1 MRIGSLAERLGT
13 TPHAIRFY
21 ERRGLLPAP
30 RRGANQYREYTENDA
45 ERLRLL
51 IGLRQL
57 DIPLEQ
63 AADLATM
70 CAAGRCDQVSEEL
83 QALLATKRQELAHRV
98 SDMRFLDRRMA
109 HLAGQLEAGSTPRTL
124 ISRGKEDQDANA
136 L

>member
-1 MRIGSLAERLGT
+1 MRIGTLAKQIGT

-30 RRGANQYREYTENDA
+30 ARSDNQYREYSEADV

-57 DIPLEQ
+57 DIPLET

-70 CAAGRCDQVSEEL
+70 CAAGRCDEVSDEL
-83 QALLATKRQELAHRV
+83 RTLLVDKRRELARRA
-98 SDMRFLDRRMA
+98 DEMRFLDQRMA
-109 HLAGQLEAGSTPRTL
+109 HLAGQLEAGEAPRIL
-124 ISRGKEDQDANA
+124 IKPRKEDDDATA

>member
-1 MRIGSLAERLGT
+1 MRIGVLAEQLGT

-30 RRGANQYREYTENDA
+30 ERSGNGYRQYSEGDA

-57 DIPLEQ
+57 DIPLEP
-63 AADLATM
+63 AAELATM
-70 CAAGRCDQVSEEL
+70 CAAGRCEEVSDEL
-83 QALLATKRQELAHRV
+83 RVLLIDKRAELAR
-98 SDMRFLDRRMA
+98 RLDELRYLGRRMA
-109 HLAGQLEAGSTPRTL
+109 DLAGQLEAGMTPRTL
-124 ISRGKEDQDANA
+124 MTLRKEDEHAPM